1 MCVPNSALA
10 AITEML
16 TFFLYI
22 YFLILNLFFYIIF
35 QDLRNIRFYN
45 LF

>member
-16 TFFLYI
+16 TFLYI
-22 YFLILNLFFYIIF
+22 YILILNLFFYIIF
-35 QDLRNIRFYN
+35 QDLLNIRFYN